1 MMSVMPL
8 ESEFDV
14 GYLRARWVAEWGWG
28 KMEDQPS
35 IDAKRTNLF
44 FIDIEVVVGLQ
55 WA

>member
-1 MMSVMPL
+1 MW
-8 ESEFDV
+8 DTW
-14 GYLRARWVAEWGWG
+14 RARWVAEWGWG

-35 IDAKRTNLF
+35 IDAKQTNLF